1 MSGEGGKSGART
13 YRKRRRAEQERRT
26 RERITEAAVRLH
38 GTVGPARTTVSGVA
52 KEAGVQRATV
62 YRHFPDEVSLFAACS
77 AQYWATNPMPD
88 PGAWSSISDPEARLR
103 HALGEMYAFFRHTEG
118 MLEKTSRDAPLVEAM
133 ARPVAEFRGYLNA
146 AAAAI
151 IAGRPERGKA
161 RRRVQA
167 VVGHAVSFPTWQSL
181 VRQQGLKDTEAVA
194 VMAALVESAGGARPA
209 EGHEHDAPPAHLDG
223 RSPGI

>member
-1 MSGEGGKSGART
+1 MSGERGKNRTRT

-77 AQYWATNPMPD
+77 AHYWATNPMPD

-103 HALGEMYAFFRHTEG
+103 HGLGEMYAFFRRAEG
-118 MLEKTSRDAPLVEAM
+118 MLEKTSRDAPLVDAM
-133 ARPVAEFRGYLNA
+133 ARPVAEFRAYLDA
-146 AAAAI
+146 AADAI
-151 IAGRPERGKA
+151 IAGRPERGEA

-167 VVGHAVSFPTWQSL
+167 AVGHAIAFPTWQSL
-181 VRQQGLKDTEAVA
+181 VRQQGLEEVEAVA
-194 VMAALVESAGGARPA
+194 MMAALVDSAGGARPA
-209 EGHEHDAPPAHLDG
+209 KG
-223 RSPGI
+223 